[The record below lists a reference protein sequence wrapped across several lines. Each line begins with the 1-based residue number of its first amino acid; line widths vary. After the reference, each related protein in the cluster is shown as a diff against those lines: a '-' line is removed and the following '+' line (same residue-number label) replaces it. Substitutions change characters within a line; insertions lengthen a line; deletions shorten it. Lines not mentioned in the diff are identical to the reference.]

1 MRLNHIRHAAN
12 LKLLLG
18 VLLAVCVLATAAHAD
33 SLFTG
38 TFKLTNEVHWG
49 NAVLGPGAYSLTVD
63 QPARSIPIIII
74 RDVHTGKMVAR
85 LLSRPGDKTDNGY
98 SKLHIALRGS
108 QRAVYSVRLEGLGEV
123 FQLAHPFAGAGR
135 ATEEA
140 RNAEV
145 VSVDVAK
152 K

>member
-1 MRLNHIRHAAN
+1 MKLNHAEYSAK
-12 LKLLLG
+12 LKLFFG
-18 VLLAVCVLATAAHAD
+18 ILLAACVLATAAHAD

-74 RDVHTGKMVAR
+74 RDEHTGKMVAR

-98 SKLHIALRGS
+98 SKLIIALRGS
-108 QRAVYSVRLEGLGEV
+108 QRAVYSVRLGGLGEV
-123 FQLAHPFAGAGR
+123 FQLAHPFAGAGS
-135 ATEEA
+135 ATEEV
-140 RNAEV
+140 RNVEA